1 VSAAQSRPQHAGSP
15 AEAAARYDDAA
26 QQAAATVIRRYSTSF
41 GLACRLLGPEVRPH
55 VYAVYALVRIA
66 DEIVD
71 GASAGSGVPAQ
82 GARELLDDLE
92 AETYAAIERGFS
104 SNLVVHAFAR
114 TARRAGI
121 GPELI
126 RPFFASMRADLSED
140 RHSADSLDEYVYGSA
155 EVVGL
160 MCLQVFLMDRAV
172 PEERRAALVAGARR
186 LGAAFQKVNFLRDLA
201 EDYGELGRVYF
212 PGIEPGAFSETEKDR
227 LLDDI
232 DADLA
237 AARAVVGDLPPSS
250 RAAVLAAHDLF
261 RELSVR
267 IRATPARDLLSTR
280 VRVPNPRKA
289 ALAAAAVAR
298 ARTRRRAPLP
308 APGGRRAVVVGAGI
322 AGLAAAGLLAR
333 DGWDVE
339 VLERGTTTGGRA
351 GLLERDGFR
360 FDTGPS
366 WYLMPEVFDHFFR
379 LMGSSSSA
387 ELDLVRLDPAYRVWG
402 EKYAEPLDIR
412 SDLEHTVA
420 QFEAVEPGAGARIRA
435 YLASAK
441 RTYDLAVDHF
451 LYTSYASFTPLL
463 TRAVVGGLPGLARHL
478 TGSLH
483 DFAARTVRDTRLRQV
498 LGYPAVFLASAPRM
512 TPSLYHLMSHMD
524 LADSVQYPQGGFRRI
539 IEAVERLA
547 VAHGARIRTQADVVR
562 IVTAPDA
569 GGGGRPRATGVVWR
583 DADGAEHELAAD
595 VVVSAADLHHTETQ
609 LLPPALQTYPQRY
622 WDGRQTGPGAVLVML
637 GVRGELPELPHHS
650 LFFTDDW
657 DTNFGAIFD
666 EPARVPDP
674 ASVYVCKPSATDPDV
689 APEGHENLFV
699 LIPVPADPG
708 LGAGGP
714 DGSGSAAVEAAAD
727 RVIDQIAQWAGVP
740 GLRER
745 IVVRHTVGPED
756 FRRDFN
762 SWRGNVLGP
771 AHVLKQSA
779 FFRGTNK
786 SRRVRGLHYCGAST
800 IPGIGL
806 PMCLIS
812 AEILLKDLRG
822 DTSTG
827 RLAEPLVPGA

>member
-1 VSAAQSRPQHAGSP
+1 MSAAQHTGSP
-15 AEAAARYDDAA
+15 AEAAARYDDTAR
-26 QQAAATVIRRYSTSF
+26 QAAATVIRRYSTSF
-41 GLACRLLGPEVRPH
+41 GLACRLLGPEIRPH

-71 GASAGSGVPAQ
+71 GASAGAGVPPR
-82 GARELLDDLE
+82 GSRELLDGLE
-92 AETYAAIERGFS
+92 DETYGAIERGFS

-114 TARRAGI
+114 TARHAGI
-121 GPELI
+121 GPDLL

-160 MCLQVFLMDRAV
+160 MCLQVFLAGRPV
-172 PEERRAALVAGARR
+172 PEQRRAQLVAGARR

-212 PGIEPGAFSETEKDR
+212 PGVEPGEFSETEKNR

-237 AARAVVGDLPPSS
+237 AARAVIGDLPGSS

-267 IRATPARDLLSTR
+267 IRATPARELLSSR
-280 VRVPNPRKA
+280 IRVPNPRKA
-289 ALAAAAVAR
+289 GLAAAAVVK
-298 ARTRRRAPLP
+298 ARTRRRPTGP
-308 APGGRRAVVVGAGI
+308 RGRHAVVVGAGI
-322 AGLAAAGLLAR
+322 AGLAAAGLLAK
-333 DGWDVE
+333 DGWEVT

-351 GLLERDGFR
+351 GRLERDGFR

-379 LMGSSSSA
+379 LMGSSAA
-387 ELDLVRLDPAYRVWG
+387 EELELLRLDPAYRVWG
-402 EKYAEPLDIR
+402 ERYEEPIDIR
-412 SDLEHTVA
+412 SDLEDTVA
-420 QFEAVEPGAGARIRA
+420 LFESVEPGAGARIRA

-441 RTYDLAVDHF
+441 RTYELAVDHF

-463 TRAVVGGLPGLARHL
+463 TRPVVRGLPELARHL

-483 DFAARTVRDTRLRQV
+483 DFAAGTVRDTRLRQV

-524 LADSVQYPQGGFRRI
+524 LTDSVQYPQGGFRRVV
-539 IEAVERLA
+539 EAVERLA
-547 VAHGARIRTQADVVR
+547 LAHGARIRTGADVLR
-562 IVTAPDA
+562 ISTSPAADGPV
-569 GGGGRPRATGVVWR
+569 RATGVVWR
-583 DADGAEHELAAD
+583 DADGVEHQLAAD
-595 VVVSAADLHHTETQ
+595 VVVSAADLHHTETA
-609 LLPPALQTYPQRY
+609 LLPRELQSYPQRY
-622 WDGRQTGPGAVLVML
+622 WDKRQTGPGAVLVML

-650 LFFTDDW
+650 LFFSEDW
-657 DTNFGAIFD
+657 DTNFRAIF
-666 EPARVPDP
+666 EVPTSVPDP

-699 LIPVPADPG
+699 LIPVPADPA

-714 DGSGSAAVEAAAD
+714 DGTGSPRVEAVAD
-727 RVIDQIAQWAGVP
+727 QVIDQVAAWAGVP
-740 GLRER
+740 DLRER

-779 FFRGTNK
+779 FFRGANR
-786 SRRVRGLHYCGAST
+786 SRKVAGLHYCGAST

-827 RLAEPLVPGA
+827 PLAEPLVPRG

>member
-1 VSAAQSRPQHAGSP
+1 MSAAQAPVGAGTP
-15 AEAAARYDDAA
+15 AEAAARYDAA
-26 QQAAATVIRRYSTSF
+26 ARAAAATVIRRYSTSF
-41 GLACRLLGPEVRPH
+41 GLACRLLAPGVREH
-55 VYAVYALVRIA
+55 VRAVYALVRVA

-71 GASAGSGVPAQ
+71 GASAGAGVPPEE
-82 GARELLDDLE
+82 ARRLLDDLE
-92 AETYAAIERGFS
+92 AETCAATARGFS
-104 SNLVVHAFAR
+104 TNLVVHAFAR
-114 TARRAGI
+114 TARHAGI
-121 GPELI
+121 GEDLV

-140 RHSADSLDEYVYGSA
+140 RHSDDSLDAYVYGSA

-160 MCLQVFLMDRAV
+160 MCLQVFLADRPV
-172 PEERRAALVAGARR
+172 PAAERAELVAGARR

-212 PGIEPGAFSETEKDR
+212 PGVEPGRFSEAQKHR
-227 LLDDI
+227 LLDDV

-237 AARAVVGDLPPSS
+237 AARAVIDDLPRSA
-250 RAAVLAAHDLF
+250 RAAVLTAHDLF
-261 RELSVR
+261 RELSAR
-267 IRATPARDLLSTR
+267 IRATPARELLRTR
-280 VRVPNPRKA
+280 VRVPDARKA

-298 ARTRRRAPLP
+298 ARRPRRRGPR
-308 APGGRRAVVVGAGI
+308 GRRAVVIGAGI

-339 VLERGTTTGGRA
+339 VLERGETTGGRA

-379 LMGSSSSA
+379 LMGSSA
-387 ELDLVRLDPAYRVWG
+387 ARELELQRLDPAYRVFG
-402 EKYAEPLDIR
+402 ENYAEPLDVR

-420 QFEAVEPGAGARIRA
+420 QFEAVEPGAGARIRD
-435 YLASAK
+435 YLASAR
-441 RTYDLAVDHF
+441 RTYELAVDHF
-451 LYTSYASFTPLL
+451 LYTSYASFAPLL
-463 TRAVVGGLPGLARHL
+463 TRAVVRSLPGLARHL

-483 DFAARTVRDTRLRQV
+483 DLAARTVGDTRLRQV

-524 LADSVQYPQGGFRRI
+524 LADSVQYPQGGFRTVI
-539 IEAVERLA
+539 GAVERLA
-547 VAHGARIRTQADVVR
+547 RAHGARIRTGADVVR
-562 IVTAPDA
+562 IRTERASA
-569 GGGGRPRATGVVWR
+569 GPARARGVVWR
-583 DADGAEHELAAD
+583 DAAGAEHELDAD
-595 VVVSAADLHHTETQ
+595 LVVSAADLHHTETA
-609 LLPPALQTYPQRY
+609 LLPPELRTYPER
-622 WDGRQTGPGAVLVML
+622 WWRRRRSGPGAVLVML
-637 GVRGELPELPHHS
+637 GVRGALPELAHHS
-650 LFFTDDW
+650 LFFTEDW
-657 DTNFGAIFD
+657 DANFAAIFE
-666 EPARVPDP
+666 EPTRVPDP
-674 ASVYVCKPSATDPDV
+674 ASVYVCRPSATDPDV
-689 APEGHENLFV
+689 APAGHENLFV

-714 DGSGSAAVEAAAD
+714 EGTGAPAVEAAAD
-727 RVIDQIAQWAGVP
+727 RVIDQIAAWAGVP
-740 GLRER
+740 DLRER

-756 FRRDFN
+756 FRRDLN

-771 AHVLKQSA
+771 AHVLRQSA
-779 FFRGTNK
+779 FLRGSNR
-786 SRRVRGLHYCGAST
+786 SRKVAGLHYCGGST

-827 RLAEPLVPGA
+827 PLPEPADPAP

>member
-1 VSAAQSRPQHAGSP
+1 MSAAQHAGSP

-26 QQAAATVIRRYSTSF
+26 RQSAATVIRRYSTSF
-41 GLACRLLGPEVRPH
+41 GLACRLLGPQIRPH

-71 GASAGSGVPAQ
+71 GASAGAGVPAE

-92 AETYAAIERGFS
+92 AETYAAIARGFS

-114 TARRAGI
+114 TARDAGI
-121 GPELI
+121 GADLV

-140 RHSADSLDEYVYGSA
+140 RHSPGSLDEYVYGSA

-160 MCLQVFLMDRAV
+160 MCLQVFLAGREVPPDVRA
-172 PEERRAALVAGARR
+172 RLVAGARR

-212 PGIEPGAFSETEKDR
+212 PGVEPGAFSEAEKNR

-237 AARAVVGDLPPSS
+237 AARAVIDDLPVSS
-250 RAAVLAAHDLF
+250 RAAVLVAHDLF

-267 IRATPARDLLSTR
+267 IRATPARELLSSR
-280 VRVPNPRKA
+280 IRVPDARKA
-289 ALAAAAVAR
+289 ALAASAVVR
-298 ARTRRRAPLP
+298 ARTRRRAP
-308 APGGRRAVVVGAGI
+308 APRGQRAVVVGAGI

-333 DGWDVE
+333 DGWDVT
-339 VLERGTTTGGRA
+339 VLERGASTGGRA

-379 LMGSSSSA
+379 LMGSSA
-387 ELDLVRLDPAYRVWG
+387 AQELDLVGLDPAYRVYG
-402 EKYAEPLDIR
+402 ERYEHPIDIR

-420 QFEAVEPGAGARIRA
+420 LFESVEPGAGARIRT

-441 RTYDLAVDHF
+441 RTYELAVGHF
-451 LYTSYASFTPLL
+451 LYTSYAAFTPLL
-463 TRAVVGGLPGLARHL
+463 NRAVLRGLPELARHL
-478 TGSLH
+478 SGSLH
-483 DFAARTVRDTRLRQV
+483 DFAAATVRDTRLRQV

-512 TPSLYHLMSHMD
+512 TPSLYHLMSWMD
-524 LADSVQYPQGGFRRI
+524 LADSVQYPRGGFHRI
-539 IEAVERLA
+539 IEAAERLA
-547 VAHGARIRTQADVVR
+547 VAHGARIRTGADVVR
-562 IVTAPDA
+562 IRTSAAADGPV
-569 GGGGRPRATGVVWR
+569 RATGVVWR
-583 DADGAEHELAAD
+583 DAEGAEHELAAD
-595 VVVSAADLHHTETQ
+595 VVVSAADLHHTETA
-609 LLPPALQTYPQRY
+609 LLPPELQSYPQRY
-622 WDGRQTGPGAVLVML
+622 WDRRQTGPGAVLVML
-637 GVRGELPELPHHS
+637 GVRGELPQLPHHS
-650 LFFTDDW
+650 LFFSEDW
-657 DTNFGAIFD
+657 DTNFRAIFE
-666 EPARVPDP
+666 EPTRVPDP
-674 ASVYVCKPSATDPDV
+674 ASVYVCKPSATDPSV

-714 DGSGSAAVEAAAD
+714 DGTGAARVEEVAD
-727 RVIDQIAQWAGVP
+727 RVIDQVAAWAGVP
-740 GLRER
+740 DLRER

-779 FFRGTNK
+779 FFRGANR
-786 SRRVRGLHYCGAST
+786 SRKVAGLHYCGAST

-827 RLAEPLVPGA
+827 PLAEPLVPRG

>member
-1 VSAAQSRPQHAGSP
+1 MSAREHAGSP

-26 QQAAATVIRRYSTSF
+26 RHAAATVIRRYSTSF

-71 GASAGSGVPAQ
+71 GASAGAGVPAE

-92 AETYAAIERGFS
+92 AETYAAIDRGFS

-114 TARRAGI
+114 TARLAGI
-121 GPELI
+121 GAELV
-126 RPFFASMRADLSED
+126 RPFFASMRADLAEH
-140 RHSADSLDEYVYGSA
+140 RHSADSLDAYVYGSA

-160 MCLQVFLMDRAV
+160 MCLRVFLAGHPVDDR
-172 PEERRAALVAGARR
+172 RRAGLEAGARR

-201 EDYGELGRVYF
+201 QDFGELGRVYF
-212 PGIEPGAFSETEKDR
+212 PGVEPHEFSEADKRR

-237 AARAVVGDLPPSS
+237 AARAVVGELPVSS
-250 RAAVLAAHDLF
+250 RAAVLTAHDLF
-261 RELSVR
+261 RELAAR
-267 IRATPARDLLSTR
+267 IRATPARQLLDSR

-298 ARTRRRAPLP
+298 ARPRRRAA
-308 APGGRRAVVVGAGI
+308 APGERRAAAPRGRRAVVVGAGI

-339 VLERGTTTGGRA
+339 VLERGATTGGRA

-379 LMGSSSSA
+379 LMGSSA
-387 ELDLVRLDPAYRVWG
+387 ARELELVPLDPAYRVWG
-402 EKYAEPLDIR
+402 ENYPEPLDIR

-420 QFEAVEPGAGARIRA
+420 LFESVEPGAGARIRA
-435 YLASAK
+435 YLASAE
-441 RTYDLAVDHF
+441 RTYALAVDHF
-451 LYTSYASFTPLL
+451 LYTSYTSFAPLL
-463 TRAVVGGLPGLARHL
+463 TRAVVRGLPGLVRHL

-483 DFAARTVRDTRLRQV
+483 GFAARTVQDTRLRQV

-524 LADSVQYPQGGFRRI
+524 LADSVQYPRGGFHRI
-539 IEAVERLA
+539 VEAAERLA
-547 VAHGARIRTQADVVR
+547 VAHGARIRTEADVVR
-562 IVTAPDA
+562 ITTSRASA
-569 GGGGRPRATGVVWR
+569 GPARATGVVWR
-583 DADGAEHELAAD
+583 DGEGAEHELAAD
-595 VVVSAADLHHTETQ
+595 VVVSAADLHHTETR
-609 LLPPALQTYPQRY
+609 LLPPALQTYPQRW
-622 WDGRQTGPGAVLVML
+622 WDRRQSGPGAVLVML
-637 GVRGELPELPHHS
+637 GVRGALPELPHHS
-650 LFFTDDW
+650 LFFTEDW
-657 DTNFGAIFD
+657 DANFRAIFV
-666 EPARVPDP
+666 EPTSVPDP
-674 ASVYVCKPSATDPDV
+674 ASVYVCKPSATDPTV
-689 APEGHENLFV
+689 APAGHENLFV
-699 LIPVPADPG
+699 LVPVPADPG

-714 DGSGSAAVEAAAD
+714 DGTGAPAVEAVAD
-727 RVIDQIAQWAGVP
+727 RVLDQIAAWAGIP
-740 GLRER
+740 DLRER
-745 IVVRHTVGPED
+745 IVLRHTVGPED
-756 FRRDFN
+756 FRRDLN

-771 AHVLKQSA
+771 AHVLRQSA
-779 FFRGTNK
+779 FFRGSTR
-786 SRRVRGLHYCGAST
+786 SRRVAGLHYCGAST
-800 IPGIGL
+800 LPGIGL

-827 RLAEPLVPGA
+827 PLAEPPVPGA

>member
-1 VSAAQSRPQHAGSP
+1 MTAPGRAGSP
-15 AEAAARYDDAA
+15 VEAAARYDDAA
-26 QQAAATVIRRYSTSF
+26 RRAAATVIRRYSTSF
-41 GLACRLLGPEVRPH
+41 GLACRLLGPDVRPH
-55 VYAVYALVRIA
+55 VHAVYALVRVA

-71 GASAGSGVPAQ
+71 GASAGAGVPPQ
-82 GARELLDDLE
+82 GSRELLDALE
-92 AETYAAIERGFS
+92 DETLAAIGRGFS

-114 TARRAGI
+114 TARSAGI
-121 GPELI
+121 GAELV

-140 RHSADSLDEYVYGSA
+140 RHSPESLDEYVYGSA

-160 MCLQVFLMDRAV
+160 MCLQVFLAGRTVAGDHRA
-172 PEERRAALVAGARR
+172 RLTAGARR

-212 PGIEPGAFSETEKDR
+212 PGVEPEAFSETEKVR

-237 AARAVVGDLPPSS
+237 AARAVLADLPGSS

-267 IRATPARDLLSTR
+267 IRTTPAQDLLSSR
-280 VRVPNPRKA
+280 IRVPNARKA
-289 ALAAAAVAR
+289 ALVAAAVAK
-298 ARTRRRAPLP
+298 ARTRRRA
-308 APGGRRAVVVGAGI
+308 AGARGGRAVVVGAGI

-333 DGWDVE
+333 DGWDVT

-379 LMGSSSSA
+379 LMGSSA
-387 ELDLVRLDPAYRVWG
+387 AEELDLVRLDPAYRVWG
-402 EKYAEPLDIR
+402 ENYAEPIDIR

-420 QFEAVEPGAGARIRA
+420 LFESVEPGSGSRIRA
-435 YLASAK
+435 YLASAE
-441 RTYDLAVDHF
+441 RTYELAVDHF

-463 TRAVVGGLPGLARHL
+463 TPAVVRGLPELARHL

-483 DFAARTVRDTRLRQV
+483 DLAASTVRDTRLRQV

-539 IEAVERLA
+539 VEAAERLA
-547 VAHGARIRTQADVVR
+547 VAHGARILVQADVVR
-562 IVTAPDA
+562 IRTSPPSDGPV
-569 GGGGRPRATGVVWR
+569 RATGVVWR
-583 DADGAEHELAAD
+583 DAAGAEHELPAD
-595 VVVSAADLHHTETQ
+595 VVVSAADLHHTETA
-609 LLPPALQTYPQRY
+609 LLPRELQSYPQRY
-622 WDGRQTGPGAVLVML
+622 WDRCQTGPGAVLVML
-637 GVRGELPELPHHS
+637 GVRGGLPQLPHHS
-650 LFFTDDW
+650 LFFSEDW
-657 DTNFGAIFD
+657 DANFRAVFE
-666 EPARVPDP
+666 EPTSVPDP
-674 ASVYVCKPSATDPDV
+674 ASVYVCRPSATDPGV
-689 APEGHENLFV
+689 APDGHENLFV
-699 LIPVPADPG
+699 LVPVPADPG

-714 DGSGSAAVEAAAD
+714 DGTGSPAVEAAAD
-727 RVIDQIAQWAGVP
+727 RAIDQIAAWAGVP
-740 GLRER
+740 DLRER
-745 IVVRHTVGPED
+745 IVLRHTVGPED

-762 SWRGNVLGP
+762 AWRGNVLGP

-779 FFRGTNK
+779 FFRGSNR
-786 SRRVRGLHYCGAST
+786 SRKVRGLHYCGAST

-827 RLAEPLVPGA
+827 PLAEPLVPRG